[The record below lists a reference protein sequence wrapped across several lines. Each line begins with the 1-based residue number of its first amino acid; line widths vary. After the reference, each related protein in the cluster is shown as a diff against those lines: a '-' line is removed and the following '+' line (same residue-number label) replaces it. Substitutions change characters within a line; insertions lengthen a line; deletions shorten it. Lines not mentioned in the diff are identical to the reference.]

1 MLIWVIVI
9 LVVAGL
15 VFVRFAPTDPARW
28 HVPVA
33 AQADKDMEGG
43 AIRVLEGGPD
53 DLRALQDIALGTPR
67 THQIAGSVEEGRL
80 TFETR
85 SKWIGFPDYTTIEQS
100 DGQIKMFARLRFG
113 RSDLGVNAKRL
124 EAWIDAL
131 KG

>member
-53 DLRALQDIALGTPR
+53 DLKRISGVGPKLEGELHRMGVYHFDQVAAWQKKEVAWMDENLEGVRGRVSRDDWVGQARALLNG
-67 THQIAGSVEEGRL
+67 
-80 TFETR
+80 
-85 SKWIGFPDYTTIEQS
+85 
-100 DGQIKMFARLRFG
+100 
-113 RSDLGVNAKRL
+113 
-124 EAWIDAL
+124 
-131 KG
+131 